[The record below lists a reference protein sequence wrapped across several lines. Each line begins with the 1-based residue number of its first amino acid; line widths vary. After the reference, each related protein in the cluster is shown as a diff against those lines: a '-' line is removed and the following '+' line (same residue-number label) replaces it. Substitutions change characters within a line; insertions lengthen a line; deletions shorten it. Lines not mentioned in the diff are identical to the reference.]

1 MLLYATYLLY
11 AFNIN
16 LLALYL
22 KTYFLNRPVI
32 SFPHIFYIEDTF
44 YDISWIM
51 KHAYYVNSDIKGHT
65 EECLIPI
72 FIKFLRKEPKVG

>member
-51 KHAYYVNSDIKGHT
+51 KHAYYVNSDIKGKIR
-65 EECLIPI
+65 LSYG
-72 FIKFLRKEPKVG
+72 EPTSWILLTRQT